1 MRKFV
6 LLTMTVIALSV
17 ACHSGKRWQ
26 VSGEWKEGEGKT
38 VYLLKQVEDTLLTV
52 DSAVVRQGKY
62 RMEGPLVRMDK
73 YVLKV
78 GDFQQG
84 LFLDDYPIAGYF
96 APNKYDSTI
105 MSLAIEGSREQDVLA
120 RSGEFMFSRMMCRM
134 FGVGNEEITEYDLSM
149 KSLVDSSLNLYTCAL
164 LLEELI
170 STNYPFDILEKQ
182 YEALSPE
189 VKTSWMGVS
198 LAERIAMEKHIRIG
212 GTVRDIGLPDP
223 EGHIRKLSDLK
234 GKWVIVD
241 FWASWCGPCREKF
254 PELRAVYEDYRNA
267 GLEIYGVSLDQDKDA
282 WIQAI
287 AKLRLPW
294 MHVSSLEGWDCPVVA
309 AYRITAIPK
318 MFLLD
323 PQGRIAG
330 IDLSEQELRAKL
342 DTLLA
347 NK

>member
-62 RMEGPLVRMDK
+62 RMEG
-73 YVLKV
+73 
-78 GDFQQG
+78 
-84 LFLDDYPIAGYF
+84 
-96 APNKYDSTI
+96 
-105 MSLAIEGSREQDVLA
+105 
-120 RSGEFMFSRMMCRM
+120 
-134 FGVGNEEITEYDLSM
+134 
-149 KSLVDSSLNLYTCAL
+149 
-164 LLEELI
+164 
-170 STNYPFDILEKQ
+170 
-182 YEALSPE
+182 
-189 VKTSWMGVS
+189 
-198 LAERIAMEKHIRIG
+198 
-212 GTVRDIGLPDP
+212 
-223 EGHIRKLSDLK
+223 
-234 GKWVIVD
+234 
-241 FWASWCGPCREKF
+241 
-254 PELRAVYEDYRNA
+254 
-267 GLEIYGVSLDQDKDA
+267 
-282 WIQAI
+282 
-287 AKLRLPW
+287 
-294 MHVSSLEGWDCPVVA
+294 WDCPVVA